1 MKFQVAFLSCI
12 LFAFAPHAGAGHFLF
27 FASPKKRK
35 QKKGRFGF
43 VKLPS
48 LHAVSRAGSQ
58 LAAAPLRTCKPL
70 FPEKPCSV
78 RLRQQRGHSCRCA
91 RSMFCVRFL
100 ESYFNGLRLPETRNY
115 QLQPAFSTRW
125 RRVSASTIPVLTD
138 TLRLSTVPSM
148 GMETSASQCSRV
160 RRRMPSPSLPITQA
174 TAAGMS

>member
-1 MKFQVAFLSCI
+1 MLRRNSSSFGDLV
-12 LFAFAPHAGAGHFLF
+12 F

-48 LHAVSRAGSQ
+48 LHAVFRAGSQ